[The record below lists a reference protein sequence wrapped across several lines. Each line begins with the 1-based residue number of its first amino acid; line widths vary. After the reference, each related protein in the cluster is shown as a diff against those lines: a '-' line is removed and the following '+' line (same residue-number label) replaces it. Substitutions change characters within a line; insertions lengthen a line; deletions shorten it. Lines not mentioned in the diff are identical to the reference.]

1 MKKPFLAML
10 ATLSLTVVG
19 LVSGVA
25 PANAVYN
32 MDDSLRNIEIT
43 RSGGA
48 AIVGTNIVA
57 STTLGANESLNSY
70 RYRASFASVGAPLTV
85 PVGAVLADTIAAVNS
100 ATSVAL
106 NGFDSDINVQWTK
119 TDNTSGSWYSYSQGS
134 MPTGEFSAFV
144 VAGSQ
149 YLFGNTVAS
158 VTVTTSVTLNG
169 TALTP
174 LTLVALDPGMGYQQ
188 AGFSFQ
194 WQGGNS
200 YTPSSADSQ
209 YVSYSEA
216 CFWPADFTL
225 AADSVLKVSYQN
237 ADQLTNT
244 SFASNNYVRASGNS
258 GSGMG
263 SYWNESGVESGE
275 VFSISLSTLPS
286 AMQAVRVTADARVEN
301 PTANEIRPV
310 FKAWLESDLT
320 ETNILDTCSRFESF
334 AAPVLTPTTS
344 TTATLTWTAPVTTH
358 SSGWDEVSVYACL
371 VTNTNCGTDFKDTWD
386 LGPNDSAS
394 YDFSY
399 MGMNQIVGEQATI
412 SASTMMDA
420 GMMFMGP
427 QSGPSAQWSPSTEYK
442 YFVSYRNGNT
452 NAGYK
457 GLSLVSAAITAG
469 GVESPAVEE
478 EIAAPAAVVSIPTPI
493 KNFAPHKVGAVSEKS
508 FALDG
513 SGLATGASITVNGKK
528 LAFTKDAAGKIQ
540 IELPKG
546 LKRGASYNLV
556 VSDAN
561 GSFTLLD
568 AIVVSKDLPLAKKVL
583 PSFNGRATSMNATQV
598 REIRA
603 LVAASN
609 FGDTVTC
616 TAYFGGAV
624 SEAIAKARATSAC
637 ATATAANPALT
648 AVIRTADAIA
658 SSRNKVRVVIG

>member
-10 ATLSLTVVG
+10 ATLSLTVVSLGSG
-19 LVSGVA
+19 LA

-70 RYRASFASVGAPLTV
+70 RYRASFASVGAPLTI
-85 PVGAVLADTIAAVNS
+85 PVGAVLADSVAAVNT

-149 YLFGNTVAS
+149 YLFGNTVSS

-200 YTPSSADSQ
+200 YMPSSADSQ

-237 ADQLTNT
+237 ADPLTNT
-244 SFASNNYVRASGNS
+244 SFASNNYARASGNS

-263 SYWNESGVESGE
+263 SYWNASGLESGE

-301 PTANEIRPV
+301 PTANTILPV
-310 FKAWLESDLT
+310 FKAWLASDVT
-320 ETNILDTCSRFESF
+320 ETNVLDSCSRFESF

-371 VTNTNCGTDFKDTWD
+371 VTNTNCGTDFKDPWD

-394 YDFSY
+394 YDFSF
-399 MGMNQIVGEQATI
+399 MGMNQIVGTQATI

-442 YFVSYRNGNT
+442 YFVSYRNGNAS
-452 NAGYK
+452 AGYK
-457 GLSLVSAAITAG
+457 GLSLVSAAASVGETTPD
-469 GVESPAVEE
+469 VNEE
-478 EIAAPAAVVSIPTPI
+478 VVSPAAVVSVPTPI
-493 KNFAPHKVGAVSEKS
+493 KNFAPHKVGAVAQKN
-508 FALDG
+508 FTLDG
-513 SGLATGASITVNGKK
+513 SGLAAGASITVNGKK

-540 IELPKG
+540 IELPKS
-546 LKRGASYNLV
+546 LKRGANYNLV

-561 GSFTLLD
+561 GTFTLLD
-568 AIVVSKDLPLAKKVL
+568 AIVVSKDLPIAKKVL
-583 PSFNGRATSMNATQV
+583 PAFNGRATNLNAAQV
-598 REIRA
+598 RDIRA
-603 LVAASN
+603 LVAESN

-616 TAYFGGAV
+616 TAYVGGAV
-624 SEAIAKARATSAC
+624 TDAVANARATAAC
-637 ATATAANPALT
+637 EVAKVANPALT